1 MITCKCNKCR
11 VNECTINASWND
23 PHLASKLFCPHGFY
37 NYEWKLVEDNTGK
50 VGYPIEEKKE
60 LPAWVKN
67 GACAYHKEYG
77 YIRLSSIGYAES
89 EAHIVATRESI
100 HVDNDG
106 FFNGRIVE
114 AKYRP
119 FTDDE
124 LRSLVGKTVA
134 TINGNISLVTDYE
147 NGGVYIY
154 DDWFDGEA
162 LAKSKWEFNGE
173 PCHVMDIVTSK
184 EDK

>member
-1 MITCKCNKCR
+1 MKTYKCNHCIFH
-11 VNECTINASWND
+11 ECTINDSRND
-23 PHLASKLFCPHGFY
+23 SYLASKLRCPAGFH
-37 NYEWKLVEDNTGK
+37 NYEWKLVEKNTGK
-50 VGYPIEEKKE
+50 VGYLMEEKKE
-60 LPAWVKN
+60 LPAWVEN
-67 GACAYHKEYG
+67 GAFAYHKEYG
-77 YIRLSSIGYAES
+77 YIRLSAIGDTES

-100 HVDNDG
+100 HVDNEG

-124 LRSLVGKTVA
+124 LRSMVGKTVA

-147 NGGVYIY
+147 DGNVYIHGE
-154 DDWFDGEA
+154 WFDSED
-162 LAKSKWEFNGE
+162 LEESKWEFNGE
-173 PCHVMDIVTSK
+173 PCHVLDIVTAK